1 MSDIVTTDTGDA
13 AVADADQ
20 PRDDTDVLFRDDVD
34 DADDLPTRASRR
46 IVTAWTVVFAALVIA
61 GAGFVAG
68 IQMEKHNAPAATG
81 AGGFA
86 AFARNGGFPGAGGAG
101 GGFPGANGA
110 TGGFPGANGA
120 AGATPGG
127 GATGATPAPASSGTT
142 GQIKLVDGSNIYI
155 TTSDGS
161 TVKISTTPTSKV
173 TKASPGALGD
183 LKAGDT
189 ITVQGAAGSDGTIAA
204 SSISQAP

>member
-13 AVADADQ
+13 AAADADK

-110 TGGFPGANGA
+110 TGGSPARTVLA
-120 AGATPGG
+120 ARRPVAVPQARLRRRRATARPVRSSSSTARTSTSRR
-127 GATGATPAPASSGTT
+127 ATARR
-142 GQIKLVDGSNIYI
+142 
-155 TTSDGS
+155 
-161 TVKISTTPTSKV
+161 
-173 TKASPGALGD
+173 
-183 LKAGDT
+183 
-189 ITVQGAAGSDGTIAA
+189 
-204 SSISQAP
+204 